1 MYNKLNFYLFSI
13 LLCLIMVGCEDKE
26 PPTIPSPTLKN
37 GMVTEVNRFGATLSG
52 TINYSSGVTIKEF
65 GLAYSL
71 LASMPLEETE
81 RIVFSSKES
90 GVEQK
95 VKLVG
100 LTPATKYYYR
110 LYATNGYSE
119 IFSEQQTFE
128 TTTDDVATF
137 GQVVLM
143 NVTENEATVKCNFM
157 DQGGTAIKEYG
168 FAYRKKN
175 SSEEEKQIKATNKDN
190 AGFFSATITGL
201 EHSTE
206 YEVRAFAIN
215 SKGTGHS
222 DPLVM
227 STSVPV
233 APKLGLSIVKTTYN
247 SITLSAVLQNEKEVN
262 GITEVGFYWGK
273 EVEALTDAGNHV
285 IAKLE
290 NGKFEV
296 ELKDL
301 EQSTT
306 YYAKAYAINKTVKGE
321 SEVVSA
327 TTARSVVP
335 VLSELTVV
343 SVAEEAI
350 TLSGKIT
357 DFGGHE
363 IKSMGYTYQQKDGQS
378 NTGTIPESSLNT
390 DGTFKFTITGLHHST
405 EYQIR
410 AFAENEAGN
419 GYSEYI
425 KATTA
430 TPSAPVLVM
439 TASADGHQKINLSAT
454 VQNPDVANGI
464 TEVGFYWSK
473 KKEDLVSGGTQVIA
487 KLEKQTFK
495 TTLSGLEQN
504 TTYYIKA
511 YAINKTVKGESEIV
525 SATTARSVVPV
536 LSQLMIESVTEETV
550 TLSGKIT
557 DKGGHE
563 IKSMGYTYQVKE
575 GQSNTGSIPLEN
587 LKADGTFKFT
597 ITGLHHST
605 EYQIRAYATNVA
617 GNGYSEYVKAT
628 TATPSAPVLVMTA
641 SADGHQKINLSATV
655 QNPDVANGIT
665 EVGFYWSKKKEDLV
679 SGGTQVI
686 AKLEKQTFKTT
697 LSGLEQNTTYYIKAY
712 AINKTVKGVSEVVSA
727 TTARSAV
734 PVISELKLVSASEKA
749 LVVSGK
755 ITDKGGHEITEI
767 GFLYQKPNSA
777 DEVKN
782 KVSLDKLNQDG
793 TFQFTVAGLEPGLTY
808 QIRAYAM
815 NQVGTGYSAYAS
827 LATATQN
834 EPKLEIQVGAVT
846 ANSIAL
852 SAAVTDK
859 GSNAATL
866 TETGFVYSTSNTS
879 PTILDNKVRVEGA
892 NDTYTTVLQ
901 NLQQGVTYYV
911 RAYAKNDTKTGYSEV
926 KEVKTS
932 RSSMPSVDKVT
943 MGTITENSAT
953 VIGKILDNGNNNLTA
968 IGFSYKTKGGSEM
981 QVSVNLADLGNDNT
995 FKATL
1000 TGLSAS
1006 TDYQVRAYAT
1016 NKEGTGY
1023 GEYVDFK
1030 TTDLVSPKLTV
1041 ATDSIDA
1048 DFVNLSAV
1056 IQSVGKEGS
1065 TIGEVGFCWSTTNQ
1079 SPTISDSSKKAELK
1093 GMNFAVT
1100 LSSLKPETTYY
1111 IRAYATNESTMG
1123 YSNVLTVKTLA
1134 SDKPSIDDNPSPDI
1148 K

>member
-37 GMVTEVNRFGATLSG
+37 GMVTELNRFGATLSG

-143 NVTENEATVKCNFM
+143 NVTENEATVKCNIV

-175 SSEEEKQIKATNKDN
+175 SSEEEKQVKATNKDN
-190 AGFFSATITGL
+190 AGVFSATITGL

-215 SKGTGHS
+215 SRGTGQS

-273 EVEALTDAGNHV
+273 EAEALTDTGNHV

-350 TLSGKIT
+350 TLSGMIT

-363 IKSMGYTYQQKDGQS
+363 IKSMGYTYQQKDSQS

-390 DGTFKFTITGLHHST
+390 DGTFKFTITGLQHST

-425 KATTA
+425 
-430 TPSAPVLVM
+430 
-439 TASADGHQKINLSAT
+439 
-454 VQNPDVANGI
+454 
-464 TEVGFYWSK
+464 
-473 KKEDLVSGGTQVIA
+473 
-487 KLEKQTFK
+487 
-495 TTLSGLEQN
+495 
-504 TTYYIKA
+504 
-511 YAINKTVKGESEIV
+511 
-525 SATTARSVVPV
+525 
-536 LSQLMIESVTEETV
+536 
-550 TLSGKIT
+550 
-557 DKGGHE
+557 
-563 IKSMGYTYQVKE
+563 
-575 GQSNTGSIPLEN
+575 
-587 LKADGTFKFT
+587 
-597 ITGLHHST
+597 
-605 EYQIRAYATNVA
+605 
-617 GNGYSEYVKAT
+617 KAT

-827 LATATQN
+827 LATASPN
-834 EPKLEIQVGAVT
+834 EPKIDIQVGEVT

-859 GSNAATL
+859 GSNSATL
-866 TETGFVYSTSNTS
+866 TEVGFVYSTSNAT
-879 PTILDNKVRVEGA
+879 PTLLDTKVRVEDI
-892 NDTYTTVLQ
+892 NDTYSTVLK
-901 NLQQGVTYYV
+901 NLKQGVTYYI

-926 KEVKTS
+926 KEVTTS

-968 IGFSYKTKGGSEM
+968 IGFSYKTKTGSDI

-995 FKATL
+995 FKTTL
-1000 TGLSAS
+1000 TGLNAS

-1030 TTDLVSPKLTV
+1030 TTDLVSPKLT
-1041 ATDSIDA
+1041 ATTDSIDA

-1065 TIGEVGFCWSTTNQ
+1065 TIGEVGFCWSTTNKI
-1079 SPTISDSSKKAELK
+1079 PTISDTSKKAELK

-1111 IRAYATNESTMG
+1111 IRAYATNESTLG
-1123 YSNVLTVKTLA
+1123 YSNVLIVKTLA

-1148 K
+1148 E